1 MKRAVVLSGGGSKG
15 SYEIGVW
22 KALRRL
28 HIKYDI
34 VTGTSIGALNGALM
48 TQKTYLK
55 ALYIWHKLSL
65 EYLFEQQPKS
75 DTKKDILRL
84 YGDNFFKNGGMDIK
98 KIEGI
103 IRKAIN
109 MKRFYK
115 SDIDYGLIT
124 YNFSTKKPLVISKKD
139 ISKDKLV
146 DYLMAS
152 ATCYPAFQMKD
163 IDGDKYIDGG
173 FYDNLPVNLAIELGA
188 TEAIIVDLRAP
199 GLKKLPKGN
208 IKTTYIKPKN
218 KISFFLDFNSEQ
230 AKINMNFGYNDT
242 MKAFKRLDGDYFTF
256 RKDDLS
262 KFYERNKDELSKLLG
277 TSITKKQL
285 LKLIED
291 IGKEFKLQ
299 EDLIYYLDD
308 YFRII
313 KDKANSCEKIT
324 KEIEKQI
331 KSKKISRTINSKLIT
346 LFFLRN
352 ITSKKRE
359 NKALSIFFSK
369 NYKQALLL
377 SYMGVNYGE

>member
-75 DTKKDILRL
+75 DTKKDILML

-98 KIEGI
+98 KIEDI

>member
-75 DTKKDILRL
+75 DTKKDILML

-173 FYDNLPVNLAIELGA
+173 FYDNLPINLAIELGA

-256 RKDDLS
+256 RKDELS

>member
-75 DTKKDILRL
+75 DTKKDILML

-98 KIEGI
+98 KIEDI

-139 ISKDKLV
+139 ISSDKLV

-218 KISFFLDFNSEQ
+218 KISFFLDFNSKQ

-256 RKDDLS
+256 RKDEIS
-262 KFYERNKDELSKLLG
+262 KFYEKNKDELSKLLG

-331 KSKKISRTINSKLIT
+331 KNKKISRSVNSKLIT

-352 ITSKKRE
+352 ITNKKRE

-377 SYMGVNYGE
+377 SYIGVNYGE

>member
-1 MKRAVVLSGGGSKG
+1 MKRALVLSGGGSKG

-22 KALRRL
+22 KALRKL

-34 VTGTSIGALNGALM
+34 ITGTSIGALNGALM
-48 TQKTYLK
+48 TQKTYFK

-75 DTKKDILRL
+75 NTKKDIFML
-84 YGDNFFKNGGMDIK
+84 YSDNFFKNGGMDIK
-98 KIEGI
+98 KIEDI
-103 IRKAIN
+103 IRKTIN
-109 MKRFYK
+109 IKKFYK

-139 ISKDKLV
+139 IDKDKLV

-163 IDGDKYIDGG
+163 INGDKYIDGG
-173 FYDNLPVNLAIELGA
+173 FYDNLPVNLALKLGA

-256 RKDDLS
+256 KKDEIT
-262 KFYERNKDELSKLLG
+262 KFYEKNNDELSKLLG
-277 TSITKKQL
+277 TNLTKKQI

-291 IGKEFKLQ
+291 IGKEFKLR
-299 EDLIYYLDD
+299 EDSIYYLDD

-313 KDKANSCEKIT
+313 KEKAKSCEKIT

-331 KSKKISRTINSKLIT
+331 KSKKISKAVNSKLIT

-352 ITSKKRE
+352 ITNKKRE

-377 SYMGVNYGE
+377 SYIGVSYGE

>member
-75 DTKKDILRL
+75 DTKKDILML

-98 KIEGI
+98 KIEDI

-173 FYDNLPVNLAIELGA
+173 FYDNLPINLAIELGA

-218 KISFFLDFNSEQ
+218 RISFFLDFNSKQ

-242 MKAFKRLDGDYFTF
+242 MKVFKRLDGDYFTF
-256 RKDDLS
+256 RKDEIS

-331 KSKKISRTINSKLIT
+331 KSKKVSRTINSKLIT

>member
-75 DTKKDILRL
+75 DTKKDILML

-98 KIEGI
+98 KIEDI

-173 FYDNLPVNLAIELGA
+173 FYDNLPINLAIKLGA

-199 GLKKLPKGN
+199 GLKRLPKGN

-256 RKDDLS
+256 RKDEIS
-262 KFYERNKDELSKLLG
+262 KFYEKNKDNLSKLLG

-331 KSKKISRTINSKLIT
+331 KSKKISKSVNSKLIT

-377 SYMGVNYGE
+377 SYIGVNYGE

>member
-98 KIEGI
+98 KIESI
-103 IRKAIN
+103 IRKSIN

-139 ISKDKLV
+139 ISSDKLV

-218 KISFFLDFNSEQ
+218 KISFFLDFNSKQ

-256 RKDDLS
+256 RKDEIS
-262 KFYERNKDELSKLLG
+262 KFYEKNKDELSKLLG

-331 KSKKISRTINSKLIT
+331 KNKKISRSVNSKLIT

-352 ITSKKRE
+352 ITNKKRE

-377 SYMGVNYGE
+377 SYIGVNYGE

>member
-75 DTKKDILRL
+75 DTKKDILML

-98 KIEGI
+98 KIEDI

-173 FYDNLPVNLAIELGA
+173 FYDNLPINLAIKLGA

-256 RKDDLS
+256 RKDEIS
-262 KFYERNKDELSKLLG
+262 KFYEKNKDNLSKLLS

-331 KSKKISRTINSKLIT
+331 KSKKISKSVNSKLIT

-352 ITSKKRE
+352 ITSKKKE

-377 SYMGVNYGE
+377 SYIGVNYGE

>member
-1 MKRAVVLSGGGSKG
+1 MRAVVLSGGGSKG

-22 KALRRL
+22 KALRKM

-48 TQKTYLK
+48 TQNTYFR
-55 ALYIWHKLSL
+55 ALYIWNKLSL
-65 EYLFEQQPKS
+65 QYLFEQEPKN
-75 DTKKDILRL
+75 DTKIDILKL
-84 YGDNFFKNGGMDIK
+84 YGDNFIKNGGMDIK
-98 KIEGI
+98 KIENI
-103 IRKAIN
+103 INKCVNKKKFYNSRIN
-109 MKRFYK
+109 
-115 SDIDYGLIT
+115 YGLVT

-139 ISKDKLV
+139 IAEDKLI

-152 ATCYPAFQMKD
+152 ATCYPAFQMKN
-163 IDGDKYIDGG
+163 IDGERYIDGG

-208 IKTTYIKPKN
+208 IKATYIKPKN
-218 KISFFLDFNSEQ
+218 KISFFLDFNSKQ
-230 AKINMNFGYNDT
+230 ARINMNFGYNDT
-242 MKAFKRLDGDYFTF
+242 MKAFDRLDGDYFTF
-256 RKDDLS
+256 KKNEII
-262 KFYERNKDELSKLLG
+262 KFYERNNNILSELLDTNL
-277 TSITKKQL
+277 TKKQL

-291 IGKEFKLQ
+291 IGKEFNLR
-299 EDLIYYLDD
+299 EDSIYYLND

-313 KDKANSCEKIT
+313 KDKTNSCEKIT

-331 KSKKISRTINSKLIT
+331 KSKKISKAVNSKLIT

-352 ITSKKRE
+352 ITNNKKE

-377 SYMGVNYGE
+377 SYMGVSYGE

>member
-75 DTKKDILRL
+75 DTKKDILML

-98 KIEGI
+98 KIEDI

-173 FYDNLPVNLAIELGA
+173 FYDNLPINLAIELGA

-199 GLKKLPKGN
+199 GLKKLPKEN

-218 KISFFLDFNSEQ
+218 RISFFLDFNSKQ

-242 MKAFKRLDGDYFTF
+242 MKVFKRLDGDYFTF
-256 RKDDLS
+256 RKDEIS
-262 KFYERNKDELSKLLG
+262 KFYEKNKDKLSKLLG

-331 KSKKISRTINSKLIT
+331 KSKKISKSVNSKLIT

>member
-98 KIEGI
+98 KIESI
-103 IRKAIN
+103 IRKSIN

-173 FYDNLPVNLAIELGA
+173 FYDNLPINLAIKLGA

-218 KISFFLDFNSEQ
+218 KISFFLDFNSKQ

-256 RKDDLS
+256 RKDEIS
-262 KFYERNKDELSKLLG
+262 KFYEKNKDELSKLLG

-331 KSKKISRTINSKLIT
+331 KNKKISRSVNSKLIT

-352 ITSKKRE
+352 ITNKKRE

-377 SYMGVNYGE
+377 SYIGVNYGE

>member
-1 MKRAVVLSGGGSKG
+1 MKRAIVLSGGGSKG

-28 HIKYDI
+28 HIEYDI

-55 ALYIWHKLSL
+55 ALYIWHRLSL

-75 DTKKDILRL
+75 DSKKDILML

-98 KIEGI
+98 KIEDI
-103 IRKAIN
+103 ISKAIN
-109 MKRFYK
+109 IKRFYK
-115 SDIDYGLIT
+115 SNIDYGLIT
-124 YNFSTKKPLVISKKD
+124 YNFSTRKPLVITKKD
-139 ISKDKLV
+139 IEKDKLV

-152 ATCYPAFQMKD
+152 ATCYPAFQMKN

-173 FYDNLPVNLAIELGA
+173 FYDNLPVNLAIDLGA

-199 GLKKLPKGN
+199 GLKRLPKGN
-208 IKTTYIKPKN
+208 IKTTYIRPKN
-218 KISFFLDFNSEQ
+218 KISFFLDFNKEQ

-242 MKAFKRLDGDYFTF
+242 MKAFKRLEGDYFTF
-256 RKDDLS
+256 RKNEITS
-262 KFYERNKDELSKLLG
+262 FYEKNKDELSKIFNSKL
-277 TSITKKQL
+277 TMKQL
-285 LKLIED
+285 LKLIEN
-291 IGKEFKLQ
+291 IGKEFRLQ

-308 YFRII
+308 YFKIVKRKI
-313 KDKANSCEKIT
+313 NSSEKIS

-331 KSKKISRTINSKLIT
+331 KSKKISVNSKLIT

-352 ITSKKRE
+352 INNNKRE
-359 NKALSIFFSK
+359 NKALNLFFAQ
-369 NYKQALLL
+369 NHKQALLL
-377 SYMGVNYGE
+377 SYIGANYGE

>member
-65 EYLFEQQPKS
+65 EYLFQQQPKS
-75 DTKKDILRL
+75 DTKKDILML
-84 YGDNFFKNGGMDIK
+84 YGDNFFKNGGMNIK
-98 KIEGI
+98 KIENI

-139 ISKDKLV
+139 ISSDKLV

-188 TEAIIVDLRAP
+188 TEAIVVDLRAP

-208 IKTTYIKPKN
+208 IKTIYIKPKN
-218 KISFFLDFNSEQ
+218 KISFFLDFNSKQ

-242 MKAFKRLDGDYFTF
+242 MKAFKRLDGNYFTF
-256 RKDDLS
+256 RKDEIT
-262 KFYERNKDELSKLLG
+262 KFYEKSKDELSKLLD
-277 TSITKKQL
+277 TNLTKKQL

-313 KDKANSCEKIT
+313 KEKTNSCEKIT

-331 KSKKISRTINSKLIT
+331 KTKKISSVINSKLIT

-352 ITSKKRE
+352 ITNKKRE

-377 SYMGVNYGE
+377 SYIGVSYGE

>member
-75 DTKKDILRL
+75 DTKKDILML

-98 KIEGI
+98 KIEDI

-173 FYDNLPVNLAIELGA
+173 FYDNLPINLAIKLGA
-188 TEAIIVDLRAP
+188 TEAIIVNLRAP
-199 GLKKLPKGN
+199 GLKRLPKGN

-256 RKDDLS
+256 RKDEIS
-262 KFYERNKDELSKLLG
+262 KFYEKNKDNLSKLLG

-331 KSKKISRTINSKLIT
+331 KSKKISKSVNSKLIT

-377 SYMGVNYGE
+377 SYIGVNYGE

>member
-1 MKRAVVLSGGGSKG
+1 MKRAIVLSGGGSKG
-15 SYEIGVW
+15 SYEVGVW

-65 EYLFEQQPKS
+65 EYLFEQQPKG
-75 DTKKDILRL
+75 DTKKDILML

-98 KIEGI
+98 KIEDI

-109 MKRFYK
+109 MRRFYK
-115 SDIDYGLIT
+115 SNIDYGLVT
-124 YNFSTKKPLVISKKD
+124 YNFSTRKPLVISKKD
-139 ISKDKLV
+139 IRDDKLI

-173 FYDNLPVNLAIELGA
+173 FYDNLPVSLAIELGA
-188 TEAIIVDLRAP
+188 TEAIVVDLRAP
-199 GLKKLPKGN
+199 GLKRLPKAN

-218 KISFFLDFNSEQ
+218 KISFFLDFNSKQ

-242 MKAFKRLDGDYFTF
+242 MKAFNRLDGDYFTF
-256 RKDDLS
+256 RKDEIT
-262 KFYERNKDELSKLLG
+262 KFYKKNKDELSKLLN
-277 TSITKKQL
+277 TNLTKKKL

-291 IGKEFKLQ
+291 IGKEFKLR
-299 EDLIYYLDD
+299 EDSIYYLDN
-308 YFRII
+308 YFKVI
-313 KDKANSCEKIT
+313 KKKTNSCEKIT
-324 KEIEKQI
+324 KEFEKQI
-331 KSKKISRTINSKLIT
+331 KNRNIGKTVNSKLIT
-346 LFFLRN
+346 LFFLEN
-352 ITSKKRE
+352 ITSKKKE
-359 NKALSIFFSK
+359 NRALSIFFSK
-369 NYKQALLL
+369 NYRQALLL
-377 SYMGVNYGE
+377 SYMGVSYGE

>member
-98 KIEGI
+98 KIESI

-173 FYDNLPVNLAIELGA
+173 FYDNLPINLAIELGA

-199 GLKKLPKGN
+199 GLKKLPKEN

-218 KISFFLDFNSEQ
+218 KISFFLDFNSKQ

-256 RKDDLS
+256 RKDEIS
-262 KFYERNKDELSKLLG
+262 KFYEKNKDELSKLLG

-331 KSKKISRTINSKLIT
+331 KNKKISRSVNSKLIT

-352 ITSKKRE
+352 ITNKKRE

-377 SYMGVNYGE
+377 SYIGVNYGE

>member
-1 MKRAVVLSGGGSKG
+1 MKRAIVLSGGGSKG

-28 HIKYDI
+28 HIEYDI

-55 ALYIWHKLSL
+55 ALYIWHRLSL

-75 DTKKDILRL
+75 DSKKDILML

-98 KIEGI
+98 KIEDI
-103 IRKAIN
+103 ISKAIN
-109 MKRFYK
+109 IKRFYK
-115 SDIDYGLIT
+115 SNIDYGLIT
-124 YNFSTKKPLVISKKD
+124 YNFSTRKPLVITKKD
-139 ISKDKLV
+139 IEKDKLV

-152 ATCYPAFQMKD
+152 ATCYPAFQMKN

-199 GLKKLPKGN
+199 GLKRLPKGN
-208 IKTTYIKPKN
+208 IKTTYIRPRN
-218 KISFFLDFNSEQ
+218 KISFFLDFNKKQ

-242 MKAFKRLDGDYFTF
+242 MKAFKRLEGDYFTF
-256 RKDDLS
+256 RKDEITS
-262 KFYERNKDELSKLLG
+262 FYEKNKDELSKIFNSKL
-277 TSITKKQL
+277 TMKQL
-285 LKLIED
+285 LKLIEN
-291 IGKEFKLQ
+291 IGKEFQLQ

-308 YFRII
+308 YFKIVKI
-313 KDKANSCEKIT
+313 KINSSEKIS

-331 KSKKISRTINSKLIT
+331 KSKKISVNSKLIT

-352 ITSKKRE
+352 INNNKRE
-359 NKALSIFFSK
+359 NKALNLFFAK
-369 NYKQALLL
+369 NHKQALLL
-377 SYMGVNYGE
+377 SYIGANYGE

>member
-75 DTKKDILRL
+75 DTKKDILML

-173 FYDNLPVNLAIELGA
+173 FYDNLPINLAIELGA

-218 KISFFLDFNSEQ
+218 KISFFLDFNSKQ

-256 RKDDLS
+256 RKDEIS

-331 KSKKISRTINSKLIT
+331 KSKKISKAKLIT

-359 NKALSIFFSK
+359 TKALSIFFSK

-377 SYMGVNYGE
+377 SYIGVNYGE

>member
-75 DTKKDILRL
+75 DTKKDILML

-98 KIEGI
+98 KIEDI

-124 YNFSTKKPLVISKKD
+124 YNFSTKKPLIISKKD

-173 FYDNLPVNLAIELGA
+173 FYDNLPVNLALELGA

-256 RKDDLS
+256 RKDEIT
-262 KFYERNKDELSKLLG
+262 KFYEKNKDELSKLLD
-277 TSITKKQL
+277 TNLTKKQL
-285 LKLIED
+285 LKLIEG
-291 IGKEFKLQ
+291 IGKEFKLR
-299 EDLIYYLDD
+299 EDSIYYLAD

-313 KDKANSCEKIT
+313 KDKTNSCEKIT

-331 KSKKISRTINSKLIT
+331 KNKKISRTINSKLIT

-352 ITSKKRE
+352 ITNNKRE

-377 SYMGVNYGE
+377 SYIGVSYGE

>member
-75 DTKKDILRL
+75 DTKKDILML

-98 KIEGI
+98 KIEDI

-124 YNFSTKKPLVISKKD
+124 YNFSTKKPLIISKKD

-173 FYDNLPVNLAIELGA
+173 FYDNLPVNLALELGA

-256 RKDDLS
+256 RKDEIT
-262 KFYERNKDELSKLLG
+262 KFYEKNKDELSKLLD
-277 TSITKKQL
+277 TNLTKKQL

-291 IGKEFKLQ
+291 IGKEFKLR
-299 EDLIYYLDD
+299 EDSIYYLAD

-313 KDKANSCEKIT
+313 KDKTNSCEKIT

-331 KSKKISRTINSKLIT
+331 KNKKISRTINSKLIT

-352 ITSKKRE
+352 ITNNKRE

-377 SYMGVNYGE
+377 SYIGVSYGE

>member
-75 DTKKDILRL
+75 DTKKDILML
-84 YGDNFFKNGGMDIK
+84 YGYNFFKNGGMDIK

-173 FYDNLPVNLAIELGA
+173 FYDNLPINLAIELGA

-218 KISFFLDFNSEQ
+218 KISFFLDFNSKQ

-256 RKDDLS
+256 RKDEIS

-313 KDKANSCEKIT
+313 KDKANYCEKIT

-331 KSKKISRTINSKLIT
+331 KSKKISKVVNSKLIT

-352 ITSKKRE
+352 ITNKKRE

-377 SYMGVNYGE
+377 SYIGVNYGK

>member
-139 ISKDKLV
+139 ISEDKLI

-173 FYDNLPVNLAIELGA
+173 FYDNLPINLAIELGA

-199 GLKKLPKGN
+199 GLKKLPKEN

-218 KISFFLDFNSEQ
+218 RISFFLDFNSKQ

-242 MKAFKRLDGDYFTF
+242 MKVFKRLDGDYFTF
-256 RKDDLS
+256 RKDEIS

-313 KDKANSCEKIT
+313 KDKANSCENIT

-331 KSKKISRTINSKLIT
+331 KSKKVSRSINSKLIT

-377 SYMGVNYGE
+377 SYIGVNYGE

>member
-1 MKRAVVLSGGGSKG
+1 MKRAIVLSGGGSKG

-28 HIKYDI
+28 HIEYDI

-55 ALYIWHKLSL
+55 ALYIWHRLSL

-75 DTKKDILRL
+75 DSKKDILML

-98 KIEGI
+98 KIEDI
-103 IRKAIN
+103 ISKAIN
-109 MKRFYK
+109 IKRFYK
-115 SDIDYGLIT
+115 SNIDYGLIT
-124 YNFSTKKPLVISKKD
+124 YNFSTRKPLVITKKD
-139 ISKDKLV
+139 IEKDKLV

-152 ATCYPAFQMKD
+152 ATCYPAFQMKN

-173 FYDNLPVNLAIELGA
+173 FYDNLPVNLAIDLGA

-199 GLKKLPKGN
+199 GLKRLPKGN
-208 IKTTYIKPKN
+208 IKTTYIRPKN
-218 KISFFLDFNSEQ
+218 KISFFLDFNKEQ

-242 MKAFKRLDGDYFTF
+242 MKAFKRLEGDYFTF
-256 RKDDLS
+256 RKNEITS
-262 KFYERNKDELSKLLG
+262 FYEKNKDELPKIFNSKL
-277 TSITKKQL
+277 TMKQL
-285 LKLIED
+285 LKLIEN
-291 IGKEFKLQ
+291 IGKEFQLQ

-308 YFRII
+308 YFKIVKRKI
-313 KDKANSCEKIT
+313 NSSEKIS

-331 KSKKISRTINSKLIT
+331 KSKKISVNSKLIT

-352 ITSKKRE
+352 INNNKRE
-359 NKALSIFFSK
+359 NKALNLFFAQ
-369 NYKQALLL
+369 NHKQALLL
-377 SYMGVNYGE
+377 SYIGANYGE